1 MGWTVSWRNR
11 FFILFKDY
19 AITGKRDGNM
29 MKIMFRK
36 ILASVLATTVGITMC
51 FGGAILGLE
60 NTSEVM
66 ATDGITGQN
75 SVIIT
80 GTGIIGDDGYTEESI
95 TKEKTYTMDE
105 LKALGE
111 ETHLYSAY
119 NNELYKSIQK
129 ATGVKLSDI
138 LENCDV
144 SIGTDEILTIKAKDG
159 KKVTFNPAVKEER
172 GNFERQPGA
181 NQENADPK
189 GLAGIYQD
197 RYFFEYYKT
206 GPSKSDVAF
215 RGERTTV
222 PIMFAWAYSDKNDN
236 FDIDNVEAKDLDGNL
251 KMVFGQTTPNDNNQ
265 PNWNGKT
272 ETLQIIRGDELPSN
286 IEIGTNAYKYN
297 RAAIMSESYVIK
309 PVTYQKGDTTVT
321 EYVKGTSLE
330 PMIQF
335 CGSDAIMC
343 VSDAD
348 GNVLKHISMAE
359 VISKNYMVVY
369 ETGEDAD
376 SMKPVLDKTDA
387 GTTCCY
393 RLYADGQEPLYCVGS
408 IIKHN
413 YSHVKK
419 AAGNLSNG
427 YEYDLCSV
435 CNQKLYYKTLIGYST
450 YYVKSFKVSK
460 GIKCF
465 TAKWKKQSSK
475 NRKNFK
481 GYQVRYSTS
490 SSMADAKYKTAGN
503 KSTSKKVKGLLK
515 KKTYYVQV
523 RTYVYKNGCTFYSKW
538 SAKKKVTTK

>member
-36 ILASVLATTVGITMC
+36 ILASVLAITVGITMC

-159 KKVTFNPAVKEER
+159 KKVTFNPAVKEGR

-297 RAAIMSESYVIK
+297 RAAIMSES
-309 PVTYQKGDTTVT
+309 
-321 EYVKGTSLE
+321 
-330 PMIQF
+330 
-335 CGSDAIMC
+335 
-343 VSDAD
+343 
-348 GNVLKHISMAE
+348 
-359 VISKNYMVVY
+359 
-369 ETGEDAD
+369 
-376 SMKPVLDKTDA
+376 
-387 GTTCCY
+387 
-393 RLYADGQEPLYCVGS
+393 
-408 IIKHN
+408 
-413 YSHVKK
+413 
-419 AAGNLSNG
+419 
-427 YEYDLCSV
+427 
-435 CNQKLYYKTLIGYST
+435 
-450 YYVKSFKVSK
+450 
-460 GIKCF
+460 
-465 TAKWKKQSSK
+465 
-475 NRKNFK
+475 
-481 GYQVRYSTS
+481 
-490 SSMADAKYKTAGN
+490 
-503 KSTSKKVKGLLK
+503 
-515 KKTYYVQV
+515 
-523 RTYVYKNGCTFYSKW
+523 
-538 SAKKKVTTK
+538 